1 MKRLLFVLLTV
12 SPFLLFNCSNN
23 DDDNNQDEGFDGSIE
38 DIRDFYNDDLVDALE
53 DLGFNLNTGNN
64 PPNIEGVYFVSPLLL
79 EASSVTGDIV
89 GMPFNDYTITFS
101 NQNNSALTIDYFG
114 DQGNQIDQGSGSF
127 ISGDDDNFT
136 VLLITTSTDE
146 SNNTTADS
154 AISISGVLTDGGIE
168 NIQMAFMMLDN
179 KGNPNGEWIPNNTGR
194 IAYDS
199 DFNSPK
205 Q

>member
-64 PPNIEGVYFVSPLLL
+64 PPNIEGVYFLSPLLL

-136 VLLITTSTDE
+136 VLLITTSIDE
-146 SNNTTADS
+146 SNNTSADS

>member
-12 SPFLLFNCSNN
+12 GAFLLFNCSNN

>member
-64 PPNIEGVYFVSPLLL
+64 PPNIEGVYFLSPLLL